1 MVQDL
6 PEHLVEAGRGYERLF
21 VPASFDVWTKH
32 LVDGARVHEGL
43 HVLDVACGT
52 GVLSRSALN
61 RTGANGRD
69 VGVDP
74 APGML
79 AAANEI
85 EPSIE
90 WLWVESATQCN
101 HTSITF
107 FYSYPAICGDC
118 PPSGTGYRGR

>member
-1 MVQDL
+1 MVTPMVQDV

-21 VPASFDVWTKH
+21 VPALFHAWTKH
-32 LVDGARVHEGL
+32 LVDGARVQEGL

-61 RTGANGRD
+61 RNGANGRV
-69 VGVDP
+69 VGINP

-90 WLWVESATQCN
+90 WGWVIPRKVAAFRQRD
-101 HTSITF
+101 
-107 FYSYPAICGDC
+107 FYLERIYK
-118 PPSGTGYRGR
+118 